1 MEGWL
6 TGITRAG
13 VESYL
18 SNSAWRGEAQWI
30 TTLICRNSWA
40 VAGVEVVL
48 NRERIVEEEDLITI
62 GAEKEEAGQF
72 RPDVVCSK
80 LHRVLALDQR
90 EVIAELKLS
99 LDRLLGHIDIGSGL
113 NGGEHNVR
121 IGSDTE
127 NCILE
132 ILIVER
138 ECIQLR
144 RAQGVSVA
152 AQNAVEA

>member
-30 TTLICRNSWA
+30 TTLICRNCWA

-48 NRERIVEEEDLITI
+48 NRERIVEEEDLITV
-62 GAEKEEAGQF
+62 GAEKEEASQF
-72 RPDVVCSK
+72 RPDVVCAK
-80 LHRVLALDQR
+80 LHRVLALYQR
-90 EVIAELKLS
+90 EVIAELKLP
-99 LDRLLGHIDIGSGL
+99 LDCLLRNVDIGSGL

-127 NCILE
+127 NCILKV
-132 ILIVER
+132 LVVER
-138 ECIQLR
+138 EGVQLC
-144 RAQGVSVA
+144 RA
-152 AQNAVEA
+152 